1 MNLCFFCLGPNGSFF
16 QLNQH
21 LAWIH
26 LHANLCNCLTGL
38 TWFHLHLCNWRHTF
52 NFQQSVRVNWK
63 RQATADSKWCR
74 NSRVLYV
81 FTLLDLSPSRLLPG
95 MFEKLTLLI
104 ALYSTRIVELRTS
117 FNYIKSYAAAEGL
130 NHTIVGKNSFFL
142 IQLGQNTSK
151 RHMFISASFV
161 FSSSS
166 QTSEVKWFTC
176 SKI

>member
-1 MNLCFFCLGPNGSFF
+1 MGSIYTFVTDDTLLIF
-16 QLNQH
+16 NKVWEFIEKDKQQL
-21 LAWIH
+21 I
-26 LHANLCNCLTGL
+26 
-38 TWFHLHLCNWRHTF
+38 
-52 NFQQSVRVNWK
+52 
-63 RQATADSKWCR
+63 R
-74 NSRVLYV
+74 NDAEILELYV
-81 FTLLDLSPSRLLPG
+81 FTLLDLSPSCLLPG
-95 MFEKLTLLI
+95 MFEKLRLLI

-130 NHTIVGKNSFFL
+130 NHTIVRKNSLFL

-166 QTSEVKWFTC
+166 QTSEVKWFIC